1 MGMTEAFIER
11 ELAAAR
17 SREAEY
23 RTRLSRHRELA
34 RKLRS
39 HAALLRDAI
48 KDPRGAGSVEALLAN
63 VARLTSQALEIPRTS
78 IWLFDASGRTLVCRF
93 QLPAP
98 PEGAPEPHIEVA
110 SCPGYIRAITQTEE
124 GAVAVEDALT
134 DPRTSELR
142 DYLVRNRVGALLDV
156 PLIGPGELRGV
167 LCHEHQGSARHW
179 QEEELDFAADV
190 GALVALTLEVER
202 RVHAERN
209 LRGTEARYQHLVE
222 SLPVAVYSF
231 DARTGA
237 LDYLSPRIQDFG
249 GQRAEE
255 FLVSGGVE
263 RWVEAVV
270 PEDRGGVRKRL
281 SSQIDDGFEPE
292 LVYRIRLTD
301 GTLRWVRDTCAVVR
315 DAHGNPV
322 AVQGTLA
329 DITTQKEEEL
339 RRAEIERRFQTL
351 LEGVDVLAVVLDA
364 GGRVEYINDSFLK
377 LTGYARSEVIGAD
390 GFGLLLPTREGT
402 RVRDDFLEGMRRGKL
417 VRHFETTIR
426 RRDGATRKVLWTNT
440 PTHATDG
447 AVIGSSS
454 LGVDITDRLEA
465 EAVALPGEKLE
476 SLGRLA
482 AGIAHDFNNLLTVIG
497 AAADRLRSPRN
508 DGAEAALDIQAAVRQ
523 AAELTRSLL
532 AYARREPIRP
542 VALTVDGL
550 VRDTVPVLQKLVP
563 EGIRFTYDLASSDAR
578 VLIDPTQLRQVVMNL
593 VGNAVDATSGHG
605 SNIRLSTA
613 LVVLEPDQARAHGLL
628 GDGNFVLLG
637 VADDGRGIPRD
648 ILDRIFEPFFTTK
661 AKGEGTGLGL
671 AMCASMVRGAGGF
684 VTAESTPGAGATF
697 RIYLPVVP

>member
-1 MGMTEAFIER
+1 MTEAFIER

-23 RTRLSRHRELA
+23 RARLSRHRDLA

-48 KDPRGAGSVEALLAN
+48 KDPRGSGSVEALLAN
-63 VARLTSQALEIPRTS
+63 VARLTSHALEIPRTS
-78 IWLFDASGRTLVCRF
+78 IWLFDASGRNLVCRF
-93 QLPAP
+93 QLPTP
-98 PEGAPEPHIEVA
+98 PEGTPEPHIEVQ
-110 SCPGYIRAITQTEE
+110 SCPGYVRAIMQTEV

-134 DPRTSELR
+134 DPRTSELH

-167 LCHEHQGSARHW
+167 LCHEHQGSSRHW
-179 QEEELDFAADV
+179 QEEEIDFAADV

-209 LRGTEARYQHLVE
+209 LRGTEAKYQHLVE
-222 SLPVAVYSF
+222 SLPVVVYSF

-237 LDYLSPRIQDFG
+237 LDYLSPRIEDLG
-249 GQRAEE
+249 GRRAEE

-270 PEDRGGVRKRL
+270 PEDRAGVRRRL
-281 SSQIDDGFEPE
+281 SSQIEEGFEPE
-292 LVYRIRLTD
+292 LVYRIRLED
-301 GTLRWVRDTCAVVR
+301 GALRWVRDTCAVVR
-315 DAHGNPV
+315 DAHGTPV

-329 DITTQKEEEL
+329 DITLQKEEEL

-364 GGRVEYINDSFLK
+364 GGRVEFINDSFLK
-377 LTGYARSEVIGAD
+377 LTGYVRSEVIGAD
-390 GFGLLLPTREGT
+390 GFGLLLPSHDST
-402 RVRDDFLEGMRRGKL
+402 RVRSEFLEGMRLGKV
-417 VRHFETTIR
+417 VRHFETTIL

-440 PTHATDG
+440 PTRSTDG
-447 AVIGSSS
+447 TVVGSSS

-465 EAVALPGEKLE
+465 EALALQGEKLE

-497 AAADRLRSPRN
+497 AAADRLRSPRG

-523 AAELTRSLL
+523 AAELTRALL

-542 VALTVDGL
+542 VALGVDGL
-550 VRDTVPVLQKLVP
+550 VRETLPMLQKLVP
-563 EGIRFTYDLASSDAR
+563 ENIEFSYELASDEVR

-593 VGNAVDATSGHG
+593 IGNAVDATEGHG
-605 SNIRLSTA
+605 SGIRLSTSV
-613 LVVLEPDQARAHGLL
+613 VVLEPDQARAHGLVSE
-628 GDGNFVLLG
+628 GTFVLLT
-637 VADDGRGIPRD
+637 VVDDGPGIPRE

-661 AKGEGTGLGL
+661 ARGEGTGLGL
-671 AMCASMVRGAGGF
+671 AMCASIVRGAGGF
-684 VTAESTPGAGATF
+684 ITAESTPGAGATL
-697 RIYLPVVP
+697 RVYLPVVR